1 MLKWEVVRMRQRAGM
16 ILCIAGLL
24 LLFAPDVN
32 YRQILWNTAA
42 VAAEHWPIG
51 LVILGLI
58 LLRPHKGK
66 RRS

>member
-1 MLKWEVVRMRQRAGM
+1 MRQRAGM
-16 ILCIAGLL
+16 ILCIAGML

-32 YRQILWNTAA
+32 YRQFLLNAA
-42 VAAEHWPIG
+42 AITVEHWPIG